1 MCEQIARDYC
11 KRAHSTAQCCIESA
25 EAKGTGR
32 EQGVSSRYDCRISCS
47 QSLFLATSFQQ
58 LLPSLLKRSTSR
70 GNFWLASKKLDAQF
84 CNVNKLHTQRAHKHA
99 QTKSRHREKASI
111 IDLVFW
117 PKLFCLALHATM
129 PRTRPSLPTIF
140 KLACC
145 DGNGARITRSC
156 FEWRVR
162 FRHERTANNGGL
174 AYDLERGASLC
185 WGRDAG
191 LEEQHEQ

>member
-117 PKLFCLALHATM
+117 PKLFCLAPSSHSRNHASHTAVASNDLQASM
-129 PRTRPSLPTIF
+129 LR
-140 KLACC
+140 
-145 DGNGARITRSC
+145 
-156 FEWRVR
+156 W
-162 FRHERTANNGGL
+162 ERCQNHAQL
-174 AYDLERGASLC
+174 L
-185 WGRDAG
+185 
-191 LEEQHEQ
+191 